1 MSVAIRFE
9 RLIPSV
15 ISEPVTASPAY
26 RPRFAEAP
34 DCGGHTSE
42 APESYHGRGSE
53 APDAGEARMFCHQ
66 MESQFSHGRSQN

>member
-15 ISEPVTASPAY
+15 ISEPAPSSTY

-34 DCGGHTSE
+34 DCGGHNAE
-42 APESYHGRGSE
+42 APESHMSRHAE
-53 APDAGEARMFCHQ
+53 APDAGEGRSSCHIL
-66 MESQFSHGRSQN
+66 ESHFTHGRSQS

>member
-15 ISEPVTASPAY
+15 IAEPLPSSTY

-34 DCGGHTSE
+34 DCGGHSAE
-42 APESYHGRGSE
+42 APESYHGRAIE
-53 APDAGEARMFCHQ
+53 APDAGEARTYCHH
-66 MESQFSHGRSQN
+66 MESQFTHGRSQS

>member
-15 ISEPVTASPAY
+15 ISEPAPSPTY

-34 DCGGHTSE
+34 DCGGHNSE
-42 APESYHGRGSE
+42 APESYHGRASE
-53 APDAGEARMFCHQ
+53 APDAGEARHHCHY
-66 MESQFSHGRSQN
+66 MESSFTHGRSQS